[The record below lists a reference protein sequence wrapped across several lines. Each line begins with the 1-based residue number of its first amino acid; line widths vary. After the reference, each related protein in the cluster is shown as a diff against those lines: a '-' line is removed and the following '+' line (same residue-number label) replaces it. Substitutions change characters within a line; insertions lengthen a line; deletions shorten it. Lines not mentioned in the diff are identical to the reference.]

1 MANCFIK
8 TEWAM
13 IWEILGEWFPPPAVV
28 LYRKDT
34 PTLLYFNLPF
44 PYQETHKQTNTC
56 CPLASPCHAVF
67 SLSSLLNSTVSLP
80 QASPDLWHVVMFVLW
95 LSSPLVVTSST
106 SQKVGVDVGAI
117 QHKNLSVRMMIVET
131 TCRTRGNIQ
140 SIYEG
145 KVRSDFMHALS
156 KSVVSLSR
164 LQMSARRVWAYGLRT
179 GQDVSSM

>member
-1 MANCFIK
+1 MNDSHLQPLSCTGRTPPHSFISISLFLIK
-8 TEWAM
+8 KHT
-13 IWEILGEWFPPPAVV
+13 
-28 LYRKDT
+28 
-34 PTLLYFNLPF
+34 N
-44 PYQETHKQTNTC
+44 KQTLFVLWHH
-56 CPLASPCHAVF
+56 PVMLFFPSP
-67 SLSSLLNSTVSLP
+67 SLLNSTVSLP

-164 LQMSARRVWAYGLRT
+164 LQMSARRV
-179 GQDVSSM
+179 